1 MAKAKFGVVG
11 MGVMG
16 SNLALNIQRQGFP
29 VAVFNRTENRTIEFL
44 EGPAKDA
51 DIVGTFTYAELAEAL
66 DRPRMV
72 MLMVKAGPAVDAV
85 IADIKSYLE
94 PGDILIDG
102 GNSFFEDTA
111 RRTVELKQEGLL
123 YLGAGVSGG
132 EEGALWGPSIMPGGE
147 FTAWEAV
154 QPIFEAAAAKAPDG
168 EPCVAYLGPKG
179 AGHYVKMV
187 HNGIEYGDMQLIA
200 EAYDLLRRGAG
211 LSAAEIGDLFTE
223 WNQGEL
229 SSYLIEITSEILKRT
244 DPETGL
250 PMVDVILDEAQ
261 QKGTGRWTSQ
271 NAFNLGVPV
280 HMINAA
286 VTSRIISGM
295 KEERVEAS
303 EWLSGPD
310 STYKGDRD
318 QLVNA
323 VKEALYASKILSYAQ
338 GFRLLQLASEE
349 YGYGLDLKTI
359 AAIWRA
365 GCIIRADLLDDIMGA
380 FDRNASLTNL
390 LLDKHFRE
398 LVVMRQG
405 AMRHVVSTAVSLGIP
420 VYAMSAAL
428 AYFDAFRSAR
438 LPANLTQAQRDYFGA
453 HTYRRVDREGV
464 FHTEWQEE

>member
-85 IADIKSYLE
+85 IADIKPYLE

-179 AGHYVKMV
+179 AG
-187 HNGIEYGDMQLIA
+187 EY
-200 EAYDLLRRGAG
+200 
-211 LSAAEIGDLFTE
+211 
-223 WNQGEL
+223 
-229 SSYLIEITSEILKRT
+229 K
-244 DPETGL
+244 
-250 PMVDVILDEAQ
+250 
-261 QKGTGRWTSQ
+261 
-271 NAFNLGVPV
+271 
-280 HMINAA
+280 
-286 VTSRIISGM
+286 
-295 KEERVEAS
+295 
-303 EWLSGPD
+303 
-310 STYKGDRD
+310 
-318 QLVNA
+318 
-323 VKEALYASKILSYAQ
+323 
-338 GFRLLQLASEE
+338 RLL
-349 YGYGLDLKTI
+349 Y
-359 AAIWRA
+359 
-365 GCIIRADLLDDIMGA
+365 
-380 FDRNASLTNL
+380 
-390 LLDKHFRE
+390 
-398 LVVMRQG
+398 
-405 AMRHVVSTAVSLGIP
+405 
-420 VYAMSAAL
+420 
-428 AYFDAFRSAR
+428 
-438 LPANLTQAQRDYFGA
+438 
-453 HTYRRVDREGV
+453 
-464 FHTEWQEE
+464 